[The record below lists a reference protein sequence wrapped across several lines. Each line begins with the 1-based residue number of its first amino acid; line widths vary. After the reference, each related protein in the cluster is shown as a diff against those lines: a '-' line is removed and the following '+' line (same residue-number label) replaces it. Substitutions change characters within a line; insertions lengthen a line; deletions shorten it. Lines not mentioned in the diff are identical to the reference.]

1 MVEREATTPR
11 PVCLSNTRQ
20 KRPNQRRRV
29 VYDDKQCQAVGQL
42 ARVQRINARE
52 PTQKGG
58 TNGEIGPCIPNGGEY
73 GSGVETLAELSR
85 LACRRV
91 EVT

>member
-29 VYDDKQCQAVGQL
+29 VHDDKQRQAVGQP
-42 ARVQRINARE
+42 ARVQRIDARE
-52 PTQKGG
+52 SKPKGG
-58 TNGEIGPCIPNGGEY
+58 KNGE
-73 GSGVETLAELSR
+73 
-85 LACRRV
+85 
-91 EVT
+91 

>member
-29 VYDDKQCQAVGQL
+29 VHDDKQRQAVGQP
-42 ARVQRINARE
+42 ARVQRITRASQN
-52 PTQKGG
+52 QKGERMA
-58 TNGEIGPCIPNGGEY
+58 NRSVYSLRGG
-73 GSGVETLAELSR
+73 
-85 LACRRV
+85 RV
-91 EVT
+91 RVRG